1 MKELEVYT
9 KSEKETIKKLSELSR
24 RGDLEAARKKTML
37 YLACHI
43 RTLKEYQKH
52 DANERV
58 YPILLDDEDDIFP
71 TNVSEKISE
80 LEEDIAYTHRCIRL
94 EILGEE
100 YLQEK
105 EIEEMFAEN

>member
-9 KSEKETIKKLSELSR
+9 KSEKETIKKLAESSR
-24 RGDLEAARKKTML
+24 RGDLEAARKKAMI

-43 RTLKEYQKH
+43 RTLKEYRKH

-58 YPILLDDEDDIFP
+58 YPIFSDDDDVFP
-71 TNVSEKISE
+71 ITVSEKISE
-80 LEEDIAYTHRCIRL
+80 LEEDISYTHRCIRL

-105 EIEEMFAEN
+105 EIEEMFNERR

>member
-9 KSEKETIKKLSELSR
+9 KSEKETIKKLAESSR
-24 RGDLEAARKKTML
+24 GGDLEAARKKAMI

-43 RTLKEYQKH
+43 RTLKEYRKH

-58 YPILLDDEDDIFP
+58 YPVFPDDYDIFP
-71 TNVSEKISE
+71 TTVSEKILE
-80 LEEDIAYTHRCIRL
+80 LEEDIAYTHRCIRR

-105 EIEEMFAEN
+105 EIAKMFAED